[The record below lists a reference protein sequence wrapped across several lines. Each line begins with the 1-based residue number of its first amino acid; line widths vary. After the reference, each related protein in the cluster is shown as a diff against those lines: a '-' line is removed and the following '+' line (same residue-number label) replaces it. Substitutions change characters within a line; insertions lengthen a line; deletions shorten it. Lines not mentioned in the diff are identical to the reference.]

1 MSKQFQK
8 QFGVAG
14 SKAVSGAE
22 ITAAMLATING
33 YALKELTADEVYVRK
48 CLLAHNAIDRDNERF
63 PESLLDNFAST
74 LPGKSLLFGHDRRSY
89 FPLGLFFDAST
100 EVMTADQFKQ
110 LTGEEA
116 RLPEGVTSVKVLWGW
131 FYIVKTG
138 SAEDMIANIEAGIYR
153 HVSIGFTAADMNAV
167 KKEANGP
174 VLFWEYV
181 GPGEAL
187 EGSLVWLGAQ
197 PGATAQKALKD
208 QDNHTQEGHTM
219 KGLIV
224 LLAAMGI
231 KGLVETASED
241 QVAAGVKA
249 LLEEKD
255 AKIKALEKDAEVGK
269 AYRED
274 LVTQYVAAKA
284 KLGEVTEREDE
295 QKQLK
300 AVAAGYPLD
309 FLRSELKHLQAR
321 VEAKFP
327 AEHQTT
333 GDDGNAQRE
342 KSTDNPLI
350 PAADKS
356 A

>member
-22 ITAAMLATING
+22 ITAAMLAAING

-63 PESLLDNFAST
+63 PEGLLDNFATT

-89 FPLGLFFDAST
+89 FPLGLFFAAST
-100 EVMTADQFKQ
+100 EVMTADQFKA
-110 LTGEEA
+110 LTGEDA
-116 RLPEGVTSVKVLWGW
+116 RLPDGMTSVKVLWGW

-138 SAEDMIANIEAGIYR
+138 SALDMIANIEAGVYR

-174 VLFWEYV
+174 VLYWEYV

-197 PGATAQKALKD
+197 PGATAQKTLKD
-208 QDNHTQEGHTM
+208 RDNHTQEEKTM
-219 KGLIV
+219 KMLIASLIACGV
-224 LLAAMGI
+224 KAI
-231 KGLVETASED
+231 TDTATEE

-255 AKIKALEKDAEVGK
+255 ARIQALEKDAEVGK
-269 AYRED
+269 AYRDD

-284 KLGEVTEREDE
+284 KLGEVTEKEDD

-309 FLRSELKHLQAR
+309 FLRSEMKHLQAR

-327 AEHQTT
+327 AEHQT
-333 GDDGNAQRE
+333 GGEDGNSQRE
-342 KSTDNPLI
+342 KSADNPLI
-350 PAADKS
+350 PTADKS

>member
-1 MSKQFQK
+1 MNKQFQK

-14 SKAVSGAE
+14 SKSVSGAE
-22 ITAAMLATING
+22 IAAAMLAKING
-33 YALKELTADEVYVRK
+33 FALKELTSDEVYVRK
-48 CLLAHNAIDRDNERF
+48 CLLAHNAVDRDNERF
-63 PESLLDNFAST
+63 PEPLLDDFAAT

-100 EVMTADQFKQ
+100 EVMSADQFKA
-110 LTGEEA
+110 LTGEA
-116 RLPEGVTSVKVLWGW
+116 PRLPEGMSEVKVLWGW

-138 SAEDMIANIEAGIYR
+138 SAEDMIANIEAGVYR
-153 HVSIGFTAADMNAV
+153 HVSIGFAAADMNAV

-174 VLFWEYV
+174 VLYWEYV

-197 PGATAQKALKD
+197 PGATAQKGLKD
-208 QDNHTQEGHTM
+208 QEHHTQEEHTM

-231 KGLVETASED
+231 KGLVDTSSED

-255 AKIKALEKDAEVGK
+255 AKIKSLEKDAEDGK
-269 AYRED
+269 TYRED
-274 LVTQYVAAKA
+274 LVTQYVTAKA
-284 KLGEVTEREDE
+284 KLGEVTEKEDD

-309 FLRSELKHLQAR
+309 FLKGEIKHLQAR

-327 AEHQTT
+327 AEPQTK
-333 GDDGNAQRE
+333 GSDGEEQRE
-342 KSTDNPLI
+342 KDASDNLLI
-350 PAADKS
+350 PKAEK
-356 A
+356 